1 MGPLAAKA
9 SPINGT
15 GSTTATAVYVHDAL
29 TLSKAKLKLRQ
40 ALLQR
45 LRSVN
50 GDPQQV
56 GGMKSK
62 ALLAR
67 RPIHDNQVGVFHDVG
82 DDADCLAANLSH
94 IIADFETLHGTA
106 LVMLNSLN
114 KLHPFIWRWTKGVG
128 RATVVGHGVRQ
139 RTHDQSA

>member
-1 MGPLAAKA
+1 
-9 SPINGT
+9 
-15 GSTTATAVYVHDAL
+15 VYVHDAL

-62 ALLAR
+62 AVLAWG
-67 RPIHDNQVGVFHDVG
+67 PIHDNQVGVFHDVG

-106 LVMLNSLN
+106 LVMLNRISCIHSSGCLGL
-114 KLHPFIWRWTKGVG
+114 KASVER
-128 RATVVGHGVRQ
+128 RS
-139 RTHDQSA
+139 SAMAFVNARMINRR

>member
-56 GGMKSK
+56 GGMKSN
-62 ALLAR
+62 ALLAWG
-67 RPIHDNQVGVFHDVG
+67 PIHDNQVGIPHNVD
-82 DDADCLAANLSH
+82 DDADSLAVNLSH
-94 IIADFETLHGTA
+94 IIADFEALHGTA
-106 LVMLNSLN
+106 LVMLNSRISCIHSSGLGL
-114 KLHPFIWRWTKGVG
+114 KASVVRRSSAMAFVDCRWR
-128 RATVVGHGVRQ
+128 
-139 RTHDQSA
+139 S